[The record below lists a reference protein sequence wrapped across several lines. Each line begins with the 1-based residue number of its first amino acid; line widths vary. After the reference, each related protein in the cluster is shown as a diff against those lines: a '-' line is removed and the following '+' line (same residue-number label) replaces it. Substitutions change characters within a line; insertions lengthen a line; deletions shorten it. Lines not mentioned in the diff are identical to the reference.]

1 MAFNKYISALGT
13 EILSIPICTLFNISI
28 LITSVIYYR
37 IKNFGKIV
45 QRYIPFNSSYKLNII
60 IRYKVKIYLI

>member
-13 EILSIPICTLFNISI
+13 ILSIPICTLFNISI

-45 QRYIPFNSSYKLNII
+45 
-60 IRYKVKIYLI
+60 